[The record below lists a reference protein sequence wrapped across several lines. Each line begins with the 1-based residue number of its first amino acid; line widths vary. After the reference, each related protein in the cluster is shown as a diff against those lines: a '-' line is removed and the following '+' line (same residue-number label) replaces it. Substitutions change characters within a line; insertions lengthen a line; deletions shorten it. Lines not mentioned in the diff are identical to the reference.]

1 MGIVKDQR
9 GFTLVETLVVIMI
22 IGILA
27 AVAFAVFGNQ
37 RNKAHD
43 AEAKSAAT
51 LVTSALLIYQQEHE
65 TFATADEAALIAIE
79 PAIGNIPDFTIDAGA
94 DRFELSVTSRS
105 GEAGGGP
112 FSVVYEAGEAARS
125 CAAPS
130 RGGCPDGGVW

>member
-1 MGIVKDQR
+1 MGTVKDQR

-27 AVAFAVFGNQ
+27 AVAFAVFGSQ

-51 LVTSALLIYQQEHE
+51 LVTSALLVYHQDHE
-65 TFATADEAALIAIE
+65 TFATADDAALIAIE
-79 PAIGNIPDFTIDAGA
+79 PAIGNIPDYTLDADA
-94 DRFELSVTSRS
+94 DGFELEVTSRS
-105 GEAGGGP
+105 GAAGGGP
-112 FSVVYEAGEAARS
+112 FSVEYRAGRTERS
-125 CAAPS
+125 CDAPN